1 MQSLF
6 ARIGQKEIGTMK
18 HWWIAVIILGL
29 FVTMGFA
36 GYLGYQRA
44 MNVKPTTVDDPPT
57 VPVERGPINLTVT
70 APGHLVNTNSPTLFM
85 SASGVVAEVLVRG
98 GYAVQEGKPLIVL
111 ANPEQLVADLALE
124 IADAQQRVV
133 EAQTELEKAQRQRT
147 AMDYPK
153 WVNSLTGEQAR
164 IRYERALREFEKSL
178 IAFNK
183 VKNKDLLHPERI
195 QALDAF
201 VIARQVMNDALTLYN
216 SSTGNFSVAQLM
228 QADAALAVAQ
238 ATLQQAH
245 SELAGLQASQAGQI
259 LIAPFDGVVLEV
271 MVEPGQ
277 AVNKGDAAIVL
288 MDPHTL
294 EAWTKVIEEDIPL
307 VKVGQSAELYI
318 DALPDAVVIGTISH
332 IMPQS
337 IPEEDRPLF
346 YVIVQLHEVPDRLL
360 DGMYLDAAILIAER
374 EDVLHLPRS
383 VIRDAA
389 DGSPMVLIW
398 ENGQE
403 VERPV
408 ELGLR
413 GDLYVEILS
422 GLVEGERVIA
432 R

>member
-1 MQSLF
+1 MQSHF

-18 HWWIAVIILGL
+18 RLWIAVVILGL

-44 MNVKPTTVDDPPT
+44 LNVQPTTVAEPPT
-57 VPVERGPINLTVT
+57 VLVERGPVTLTVT

-98 GYAVQEGKPLIVL
+98 GYTVQEGKPLIAL
-111 ANPEQLVADLALE
+111 ANPDQLVADLALE

-133 EAQTELEKAQRQRT
+133 EAQTELEKAQRQRA
-147 AMDYPK
+147 AMDYPNR
-153 WVNSLTGEQAR
+153 VNSLTSEQAR

-178 IAFNK
+178 EAFNK

-201 VIARQVMNDALTLYN
+201 VAARQVMNDALRLYN
-216 SSTGNFSVAQLM
+216 SSTGNFTEAQLM
-228 QADAALAVAQ
+228 QADAALVVAQ
-238 ATLQQAH
+238 ATLQQAQ
-245 SELAGLQASQAGQI
+245 SELAGLQTGQAGQM

-277 AVNKGDAAIVL
+277 AVSKGEAAIVL
-288 MDPHTL
+288 IDPHAL
-294 EAWTKVIEEDIPL
+294 EAWTKVIKEDIPL
-307 VKVGQSAELYI
+307 VKVGQLAELYI

-346 YVIVQLHEVPDRLL
+346 YVIVQLHEVPDSLL
-360 DGMYLDAAILIAER
+360 DGMNLDAVILIAER

-389 DGSPMVLIW
+389 DGSPMVLVW